1 MNKKVIIFG
10 LLLFL
15 FSVFLTGCNNQNNL
29 QEDSSKPNQEQGN
42 QQENSLVEKIEVIDF
57 HGNRRCFSCQTIE
70 KYAKET
76 LEEFF
81 QPELRDGKITFESI
95 NVEEAQNKE
104 IMQKYQARG
113 SSLFINVIRDGKDN
127 ISEDTQ
133 VWRLV
138 RDEQAYKKYFK
149 EKIENLLN

>member
-1 MNKKVIIFG
+1 MNKKIIIFG
-10 LLLFL
+10 LLLFS
-15 FSVFLTGCNNQNNL
+15 FFLTGCNNQNNL
-29 QEDSSKPNQEQGN
+29 QEDSAEKSQKQEN
-42 QQENSLVEKIEVIDF
+42 QQENSQIDKIEVIDF
-57 HGNRRCFSCQTIE
+57 HSSRRCFSCQTIE
-70 KYAKET
+70 KFAKET

-95 NVEEAQNKE
+95 NVEETQNKE
-104 IMQKYQARG
+104 IVQKFQARG
-113 SSLFINVIRDGKDN
+113 SSLFINVIKNGKDN

-149 EKIENLLN
+149 EKIENLLK

>member
-1 MNKKVIIFG
+1 MNKKIIIFG
-10 LLLFL
+10 LLLSSF
-15 FSVFLTGCNNQNNL
+15 FLTGCNRQNNL
-29 QEDSSKPNQEQGN
+29 QESSAKKNQKQDN
-42 QQENSLVEKIEVIDF
+42 QKENSQVDKIEVIDF

-70 KYAKET
+70 KFAKET

-81 QPELRDGKITFESI
+81 QPELRDGKITFKSI
-95 NVEEAQNKE
+95 NVEETQNKE
-104 IMQKYQARG
+104 IVQKYQARG
-113 SSLFINVIRDGKDN
+113 SSLFIDVIKEGNDN

-149 EKIENLLN
+149 EKIENLLK

>member
-1 MNKKVIIFG
+1 MNKKIIIFG
-10 LLLFL
+10 LLLSSF
-15 FSVFLTGCNNQNNL
+15 FLTGCNRQNNL
-29 QEDSSKPNQEQGN
+29 QESSAKKNQKQDN
-42 QQENSLVEKIEVIDF
+42 QKENSQVDKIEVIDF

-70 KYAKET
+70 KFAKET

-81 QPELRDGKITFESI
+81 QPELRDGKITFQSI
-95 NVEEAQNKE
+95 NVEESQNKE
-104 IMQKYQARG
+104 IVQKYQARG
-113 SSLFINVIRDGKDN
+113 SSLFIDVIKEGNDN

-149 EKIENLLN
+149 EKIENLLK

>member
-1 MNKKVIIFG
+1 MNKKIIIFA
-10 LLLFL
+10 LLL

-29 QEDSSKPNQEQGN
+29 QEDLSKQNQEQDN
-42 QQENSLVEKIEVIDF
+42 QQENSQIDKIEVIDF
-57 HGNRRCFSCQTIE
+57 HGNRRCFYCQTIE
-70 KYAKET
+70 KFAKET

-81 QPELRDGKITFESI
+81 QSELRDGKITFESI
-95 NVEEAQNKE
+95 NVEEIQNKE
-104 IMQKYQARG
+104 IVQKFQARG
-113 SSLFINVIRDGKDN
+113 SSLFINVIKERKDN

-149 EKIENLLN
+149 EKIENSLK

>member
-1 MNKKVIIFG
+1 MNKKIIIFG
-10 LLLFL
+10 LLL

-29 QEDSSKPNQEQGN
+29 QENSSKQTQEQEN
-42 QQENSLVEKIEVIDF
+42 QQGNFQVDKIEVIDF

-70 KYAKET
+70 KFAKET
-76 LEEFF
+76 LDEFF
-81 QPELRDGKITFESI
+81 QPELRDGEITFESI

-104 IMQKYQARG
+104 IVQKYQARG
-113 SSLFINVIRDGKDN
+113 SSLFINVIKNGKDN

>member
-1 MNKKVIIFG
+1 MNKKIIIFG
-10 LLLFL
+10 LLL

-29 QEDSSKPNQEQGN
+29 QENSSKQTQEQEN
-42 QQENSLVEKIEVIDF
+42 QQGNFQVDKIEVIDF

-70 KYAKET
+70 KFAKET
-76 LEEFF
+76 LDEFF
-81 QPELRDGKITFESI
+81 QPELRDGEITFESI

-104 IMQKYQARG
+104 IVQKYQARG
-113 SSLFINVIRDGKDN
+113 SSLFINVIKNGKDN

-149 EKIENLLN
+149 EKIENLLK